1 MSSPRKRR
9 GAGRVT
15 LSAVA
20 QERHGPK
27 TSVSLFPFTSDR
39 TPPSLSVKYR
49 GGTVPSAIDTVK
61 DLRVLISDTVDNNPV
76 ITRMTLVGGP
86 INDALDLG
94 YSKLA
99 DGWQPEVPRMF
110 PTLEP
115 GQEYTLK
122 VDAVSANLLI
132 AAALVIATAGFI
144 FFGWLSDRIGRKPV
158 MVAALFAAALC
169 TLGWLLYRRLWL
181 PALVYACTVEGLVLL
196 WFAALRPWLQP
207 PLPIEAGLGLAL
219 LVLSC
224 ALPGLWGDA
233 LVYTDIRKRTLRA
246 LDAAPNVAQAHTA
259 LAQVAPTLP
268 RLYALAG
275 LYVALGAALLGAAL
289 WVPRPSHEVTTS
301 VAHAGTATVLP
312 RTPAS
317 APAPEPLAVA
327 SASVAAASDAPPPPP
342 PAEVPPLPAPPP
354 AAAPAAPRAPAA
366 ATAAPAAHAAEPVD
380 SKAHRPTAKPPAK
393 ATESATATKT
403 SAKKAAGKPTQAS
416 SAPAAN
422 TTNAVRVLIT
432 PARMRWAVASSRT
445 TSRRRSSWAMN
456 SSCALR

>member
-1 MSSPRKRR
+1 MHATP
-9 GAGRVT
+9 A
-15 LSAVA
+15 SAA
-20 QERHGPK
+20 DAEMAPPQR
-27 TSVSLFPFTSDR
+27 TDD
-39 TPPSLSVKYR
+39 TPPNV
-49 GGTVPSAIDTVK
+49 IDT
-61 DLRVLISDTVDNNPV
+61 L
-76 ITRMTLVGGP
+76 
-86 INDALDLG
+86 
-94 YSKLA
+94 Y
-99 DGWQPEVPRMF
+99 Q
-110 PTLEP
+110 
-115 GQEYTLK
+115 
-122 VDAVSANLLI
+122 
-132 AAALVIATAGFI
+132 AALGPTGAPHYLPRFEI
-144 FFGWLSDRIGRKPV
+144 FETLGRTRTGWNW
-158 MVAALFAAALC
+158 AAALC

-342 PAEVPPLPAPPP
+342 SAEVPPLPEPPP
-354 AAAPAAPRAPAA
+354 AAAPVAPHAPAV
-366 ATAAPAAHAAEPVD
+366 ATAAPAAHAAEPAG
-380 SKAHRPTAKPPAK
+380 SKAHRPAAKPPAK

-403 SAKKAAGKPTQAS
+403 SAKKTAGKPAQAS
-416 SAPAAN
+416 SAPAKAPPDAEPAPLQAKRYYITVGVFADDAN
-422 TTNAVRVLIT
+422 ARKVDKQLRQAKIPTQVQTVGTNKGEYTRVRAGPFRKASEARAAARRIRAMGLEAVVFQQR
-432 PARMRWAVASSRT
+432 
-445 TSRRRSSWAMN
+445 
-456 SSCALR
+456 